1 MQGIPLAGDFGHPL
15 QTPEQRRNM
24 EALLD
29 DNPTGPRDNEVI
41 KAAKDAM
48 IYGTGFVQMQG
59 EDRMPGGD
67 KPTEMELLRRPPVTS
82 DLKQFEN
89 SYGTD
94 FGTAILQMRA
104 GCKVQREGWNGKDMW
119 IALSGVEGPREVYS
133 EKARD
138 YARAQPGG
146 TVKVLPCFIMK
157 TATGE
162 ILMGWL
168 ASQSD
173 MLAQD
178 WRVVP

>member
-1 MQGIPLAGDFGHPL
+1 M
-15 QTPEQRRNM
+15 TVVEN
-24 EALLD
+24 
-29 DNPTGPRDNEVI
+29 
-41 KAAKDAM
+41 
-48 IYGTGFVQMQG
+48 
-59 EDRMPGGD
+59 DRM
-67 KPTEMELLRRPPVTS
+67 TS
-82 DLKQFEN
+82 IN
-89 SYGTD
+89 PYSMD

-119 IALSGVEGPREVYS
+119 IALSGVEGPRVVYHEQLWS
-133 EKARD
+133 KVARD
-138 YARAQPGG
+138 YAKTQPDGRV
-146 TVKVLPCFIMK
+146 TVLPCFIMK